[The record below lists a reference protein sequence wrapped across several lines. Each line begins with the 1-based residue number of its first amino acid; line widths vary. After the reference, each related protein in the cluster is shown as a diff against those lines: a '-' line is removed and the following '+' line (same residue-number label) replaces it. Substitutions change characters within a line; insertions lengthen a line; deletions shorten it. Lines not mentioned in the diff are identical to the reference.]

1 MGPEAA
7 EPANHS
13 AFSPC
18 CKVRLPLFRIFGQ
31 IIGSRPAT
39 LFKYL
44 NKWASTPRCH
54 NWIFRF
60 EDTGKV
66 WFLGSNNPAN
76 PNQNPKY
83 AVSIVAQLGTT
94 KTGSIDEK
102 IWGEIHVVLF
112 LTYILTVWPNF
123 LPCGL
128 ISDTEANF
136 SVPVSGILAFL
147 RTLSSPNFRR
157 KNIRTYLLHR
167 QIKESYW
174 GNAEEFPWDL
184 ATVPTV
190 CLITAARSFW
200 LSRANVGFINVRYSG
215 TFSSIT
221 KHISCCRLILLD
233 VWPYFAEQCC
243 QISDS
248 VWKGFNSRFT
258 LPLWRAGIDPHKQ

>member
-7 EPANHS
+7 EPANNS

-18 CKVRLPLFRIFGQ
+18 CQVRLPLFRIFGQ
-31 IIGSRPAT
+31 IFGSGHAT

-44 NKWASTPRCH
+44 KKWASSPRCH

-147 RTLSSPNFRR
+147 RTLSSPNFRH
-157 KNIRTYLLHR
+157 KNI
-167 QIKESYW
+167 
-174 GNAEEFPWDL
+174 
-184 ATVPTV
+184 PT
-190 CLITAARSFW
+190 T
-200 LSRANVGFINVRYSG
+200 
-215 TFSSIT
+215 
-221 KHISCCRLILLD
+221 
-233 VWPYFAEQCC
+233 
-243 QISDS
+243 
-248 VWKGFNSRFT
+248 T
-258 LPLWRAGIDPHKQ
+258 LPNKGIWLRKCGRVSMGPGNSAHSMSHYCRQKLLAFQGKRRLY